1 MSGMCLPPQISVR
14 SDSIEIS
21 ESFEVS
27 VGCQWSNVEKH
38 GATFIVKKSV
48 TTSWLA
54 RQRCLRSVE
63 VWVPGYSSPVWNTLV
78 HVAQQ
83 KEGRCETSR
92 SMLDLSVS
100 GLIHIVATIGGWMN
114 VVGSMHAEVL
124 PVRCEETLG
133 SPED

>member
-1 MSGMCLPPQISVR
+1 MAGSTV
-14 SDSIEIS
+14 
-21 ESFEVS
+21 VS
-27 VGCQWSNVEKH
+27 SLCGGLGARVQLTGLGARVQLTVG
-38 GATFIVKKSV
+38 
-48 TTSWLA
+48 
-54 RQRCLRSVE
+54 
-63 VWVPGYSSPVWNTLV
+63 NTQV

-92 SMLDLSVS
+92 SMLDLSVC